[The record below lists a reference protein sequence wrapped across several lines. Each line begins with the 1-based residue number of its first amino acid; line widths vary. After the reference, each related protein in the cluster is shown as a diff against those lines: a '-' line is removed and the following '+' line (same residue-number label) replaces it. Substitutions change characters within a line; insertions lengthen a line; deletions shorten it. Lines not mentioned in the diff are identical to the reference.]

1 MKRNSVIPAVFII
14 VQRSEKILL
23 LERMNTGWNDGM
35 FTLPSGHIE
44 KNEAPQDAIIRE
56 VNEEVGIKLEKKD
69 LIIKTVL
76 YRKSDK
82 DEERVDFIF
91 ECNKWKCEPINNE
104 PHKARG
110 VIWADRKNLPE
121 NTIGFIKEVIN
132 SKKEYLE
139 IGY

>member
-82 DEERVDFIF
+82 DEERVDF
-91 ECNKWKCEPINNE
+91 
-104 PHKARG
+104 HT
-110 VIWADRKNLPE
+110 V
-121 NTIGFIKEVIN
+121 
-132 SKKEYLE
+132 S
-139 IGY
+139 